1 MAEEQSDE
9 IAFPDATVRAA
20 ILECWEMETK
30 ETKLPRSGDGQ
41 PGSIM
46 DPLIEIDSHGIVRC
60 FVAISKATDI
70 EIPETEAKDEGYH
83 SLEELLANLVPLAQK
98 YFEQQKAKIAKR
110 KKDNADSSVG

>member
-1 MAEEQSDE
+1 MAEDQKQEQS
-9 IAFPDATVRAA
+9 FPEEAVRAA
-20 ILECWEMETK
+20 IVECWEQETK
-30 ETKLPRSGDGQ
+30 ETRASKPDEKVQ
-41 PGSIM
+41 GSIM

-98 YFEQQKAKIAKR
+98 YFEKQKAKIAGQKEQ
-110 KKDNADSSVG
+110 DADSSSQ